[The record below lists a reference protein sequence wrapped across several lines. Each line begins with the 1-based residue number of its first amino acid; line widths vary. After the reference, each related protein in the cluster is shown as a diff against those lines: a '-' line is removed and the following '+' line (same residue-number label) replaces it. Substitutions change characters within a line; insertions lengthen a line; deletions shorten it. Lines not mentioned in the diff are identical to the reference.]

1 MLQTVNLTKNYG
13 QLTAV
18 NQLNLEVEAG
28 ELFGFLGPNGAGKT
42 TTIKMMA
49 GILTPT
55 QGQVFLDGINV
66 HRNPVQAK
74 SLLAYVPDQP
84 NLYEKLSP
92 REFLSFIADIYRMD
106 RTSVERQS
114 SHWLEI
120 FNLSDRA
127 DELMGGFSH
136 GMKQKVSLIAALLH
150 EPRVLFLDEPTVG
163 LDPRS
168 ARMIKDLLRTLC
180 EKGVTV
186 FMSTHILEIA
196 ERMCDRVGIIQNG
209 QLLALGSIEE
219 LRTRT
224 NHGQSTDNSSPTLE
238 DLFLELTGGD
248 EYTEISQMLEE

>member
-136 GMKQKVSLIAALLH
+136 GMKQKISLIAALLH

-224 NHGQSTDNSSPTLE
+224 HHGQSIDSSSPTLE
-238 DLFLELTGGD
+238 DLFLELTGGA

>member
-1 MLQTVNLTKNYG
+1 MIRTVNLTKYYG
-13 QLTAV
+13 KLTAV
-18 NQLNLEVEAG
+18 NQLNLEVKSG

-55 QGQVFLDGINV
+55 QGRVFLDGIDV
-66 HRNPVQAK
+66 HRNPAQAK

-92 REFLSFIADIYRMD
+92 CEFLSFIADIYRMD
-106 RTSVERQS
+106 RTTAERQS
-114 SHWLEI
+114 QHWLEI

-136 GMKQKVSLIAALLH
+136 GMKQKISLIAALLH

-180 EKGVTV
+180 QKGVTV

-196 ERMCDRVGIIQNG
+196 ERMCDRIGIIQNG
-209 QLLALGSIEE
+209 QLLALGSMEE
-219 LRTRT
+219 LRTQT
-224 NHGQSTDNSSPTLE
+224 HHGQSIDGSTLTLE
-238 DLFLELTGGD
+238 DLFLELTGGA
-248 EYTEISQMLEE
+248 EYEEISQRLEE

>member
-1 MLQTVNLTKNYG
+1 MLKTVNLTKNYG

-18 NQLNLEVEAG
+18 NQLNLEVKAG
-28 ELFGFLGPNGAGKT
+28 ELFCFLGPNGAGKT

-224 NHGQSTDNSSPTLE
+224 NHGQSTDSSSPTLE

>member
-1 MLQTVNLTKNYG
+1 MLKTVNLTKNYG

-18 NQLNLEVEAG
+18 NQLNLEVKAG

-55 QGQVFLDGINV
+55 QGQVFLDGIDV

-106 RTSVERQS
+106 RITAERQS

-150 EPRVLFLDEPTVG
+150 EPQVIFLDEPTVG
-163 LDPRS
+163 LDPGS

-209 QLLALGSIEE
+209 ELLALGSIEE
-219 LRTRT
+219 LRAQTH
-224 NHGQSTDNSSPTLE
+224 HGQSTDSSAPTLE
-238 DLFLELTGGD
+238 DLFLELTGGA